1 MWIVKIPKRYDFCG
15 MPPCG
20 LCFDW
25 VEGESAP
32 VDGIVKMARDV
43 LGKESITE
51 EEERQLI
58 AAAEHVHVIKKAEA
72 EKRLPPIADLAA
84 AYDDR
89 QAVVAMGI
97 QLAAAV
103 KARKAAPTPPKRAV
117 LLDQIDMPN
126 PVPAAPPP
134 APVLEYPG
142 RIGDTVRIRGR
153 NVTIMQD
160 TGQRQM
166 QYNLNRDRNIV
177 VRQVVMSDGSMQ
189 WIPER

>member
-43 LGKESITE
+43 LGKDSITA

-126 PVPAAPPP
+126 PVPAVLAAPPP
-134 APVLEYPG
+134 ANNGVK
-142 RIGDTVRIRGR
+142 IGDTVRSNGR
-153 NVTIMQD
+153 NVVIMTD
-160 TGQRQM
+160 TGQRQV
-166 QYNLNRDRNIV
+166 QYNAISNRTSV
-177 VRQVVMSDGSMQ
+177 VRQVVLSDGSAQ
-189 WIPER
+189 WVPER